1 MKNPGLFISLFL
13 ISCCGLHAQV
23 TGFWKVTDEKDGVVK
38 SIMEVYEQDGKYHAR
53 VHRLLPTSKRTH
65 CEKCTGKLKDKPL
78 TGMIIIDN
86 LTIGDQ
92 EGTDGTVLNPATG
105 KSYSCYIQLVEPNK
119 LKLRGYVFGMPVL
132 GKTMYWLRE

>member
-1 MKNPGLFISLFL
+1 MKNPCLFIGLL
-13 ISCCGLHAQV
+13 YISYYCLQSQV

-38 SIMEVYEQDGKYHAR
+38 SIMNVYEQDGKYHAR

-65 CEKCTGKLKDKPL
+65 CEKCTESLKDKPL
-78 TGMIIIDN
+78 TGMIIINN
-86 LTIGDQ
+86 LTKGDN

-105 KSYSCYIQLVEPNK
+105 KSYSCYIQLVAPDK
-119 LKLRGYVFGMPVL
+119 LKLRGYVLGMPVL